1 MNPPKDVI
9 TSLTHDSLF
18 SDWKKQ
24 HENTFMTHFFCSLS
38 PDFVPKTTWEIGF
51 YNKDSKK
58 IVVFVELEKGFEIK
72 PEDDVFSKETD
83 TIEELSMDT
92 VKLHFSDAVSLAKKK
107 IPETFP
113 HEQLGDGFVVLQKL
127 EGKDVWNFTF
137 VTKSVKFAN
146 IRLDAVS
153 GDLVSSQIV
162 ELVQKD

>member
-1 MNPPKDVI
+1 MERIFIMNPPKDVI

-83 TIEELSMDT
+83 TIEELYEPYLMQLGF
-92 VKLHFSDAVSLAKKK
+92 LHRTPRGRIATADAYRHLGLNP
-107 IPETFP
+107 PET
-113 HEQLGDGFVVLQKL
+113 L
-127 EGKDVWNFTF
+127 
-137 VTKSVKFAN
+137 
-146 IRLDAVS
+146 I
-153 GDLVSSQIV
+153 
-162 ELVQKD
+162 